1 MLFIDSKSPHKM
13 KINTKKIEIFK
24 EKIKTVKNKFKDH
37 IEKLELPKA
46 KNINTLKTFIS
57 DEILRKPGE
66 LFVLSQNFIEQK
78 VHRSD
83 KSVLLKRSNVW
94 AKYITSS
101 LIGGTVF
108 GIGWLAIAKTEE
120 IVIVQ
125 GKLEPISGVIDVQ
138 MPIEG
143 ITQEILV
150 KEGDL
155 VQKGQILVNLD
166 KDITSARQKT
176 LIKRYEINKT
186 ILDKL
191 DILEKEGAISKL
203 QYFDQLNKTLEL
215 ERQLEE
221 NKIMMG
227 YQQIKAPI
235 SGLVFDLQPQK
246 PGFVGATGQPF
257 LKIVPSDNLIAKIEI
272 DSRTIG
278 FVTTGKKAAISIDS
292 YPATDFGV
300 IDGEVT
306 KIGSDA
312 LPPNPAEGKGYR
324 FPAEI
329 KLDKQYL
336 TLKNGSKLPLQVGMS
351 LTANVKLRK
360 VSYLQL
366 LLGTFQDKADSLR
379 SI

>member
-1 MLFIDSKSPHKM
+1 M
-13 KINTKKIEIFK
+13 KNIISQIKEAKKLKKLKNSF
-24 EKIKTVKNKFKDH
+24 KNKIPL
-37 IEKLELPKA
+37 IESYKERFINFI
-46 KNINTLKTFIS
+46 NINSKGDLI
-57 DEILRKPGE
+57 RKP
-66 LFVLSQNFIEQK
+66 LDFFVFSQNYLEQK
-78 VHRSD
+78 LQKSD

-94 AKYITSS
+94 IKYITGS
-101 LIGGTVF
+101 LISGTIF
-108 GIGWLAIAKTEE
+108 GIGWLSVAKTEE

-125 GKLEPISGVIDVQ
+125 GKLEPISGVINVQ

-155 VQKGQILVNLD
+155 VKKGQVLVTLD

-176 LIKRYEINKT
+176 LKKRYEINQGV
-186 ILDKL
+186 LVD
-191 DILEKEGAISKL
+191 LEKLEEEGAISKL
-203 QYFDQLNKTLEL
+203 QYLEQLNKTLEL

-221 NKIMMG
+221 NEILMG

-235 SGLVFDLQPQK
+235 SGLIFDLQPQK
-246 PGFVGATGQPF
+246 PGFVAATGEPF
-257 LKIVPSDNLIAKIEI
+257 LKIVPSENLVAKIEI
-272 DSRTIG
+272 DSRSIG

-300 IDGEVT
+300 IEGEVT
-306 KIGSDA
+306 TIGSDA
-312 LPPNPAEGKGYR
+312 LPPDPREGKGYR

-329 KLDKQYL
+329 ELEKQFL
-336 TLKNGSKLPLQVGMS
+336 SLKNGKKLPLQVGMS
-351 LTANVKLRK
+351 LTANIKLRK

>member
-1 MLFIDSKSPHKM
+1 MHFIDNKKLHRM
-13 KINTKKIEIFK
+13 KNIISQIKEAKKLKKLKNSF
-24 EKIKTVKNKFKDH
+24 KNKIPL
-37 IEKLELPKA
+37 IESYKERFINFI
-46 KNINTLKTFIS
+46 NINSKGDLI
-57 DEILRKPGE
+57 RKP
-66 LFVLSQNFIEQK
+66 LDFFVFSQNYLEQK
-78 VHRSD
+78 LQKSD

-94 AKYITSS
+94 IKYITGS
-101 LIGGTVF
+101 LISGTIF
-108 GIGWLAIAKTEE
+108 GIGWLSVAKTEE

-125 GKLEPISGVIDVQ
+125 GKLEPISGVINVQ

-155 VQKGQILVNLD
+155 VKKGQVLVTLD

-176 LIKRYEINKT
+176 LKKRYEINQGV
-186 ILDKL
+186 LVD
-191 DILEKEGAISKL
+191 LEKLEEEGAISKL
-203 QYFDQLNKTLEL
+203 QYLEQLNKTLEL

-221 NKIMMG
+221 NEILMG

-235 SGLVFDLQPQK
+235 SGLIFDLQPQK
-246 PGFVGATGQPF
+246 PGFVAATGEPF
-257 LKIVPSDNLIAKIEI
+257 LKIVPSENLVAKIEI
-272 DSRTIG
+272 DSRSIG

-300 IDGEVT
+300 IEGEVT
-306 KIGSDA
+306 TIGSDA
-312 LPPNPAEGKGYR
+312 LPPDPREGKGYR

-329 KLDKQYL
+329 ELEKQFL
-336 TLKNGSKLPLQVGMS
+336 SLKNGKKLPLQVGMS
-351 LTANVKLRK
+351 LTANIKLRK